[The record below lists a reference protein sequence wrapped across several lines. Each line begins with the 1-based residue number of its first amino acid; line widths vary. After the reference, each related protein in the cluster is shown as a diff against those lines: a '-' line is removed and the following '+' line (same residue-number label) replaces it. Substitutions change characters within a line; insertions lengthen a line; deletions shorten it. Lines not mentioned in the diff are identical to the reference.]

1 MICTGTLNT
10 LSAKYTNTL
19 QANGTNPKGQ
29 HYFNHP
35 FFQTGL
41 MFFGEMLC
49 LFAFQALCIIQKLT
63 GRRNEAFSGGII
75 TPLVWIIPASCDLVS
90 TTLMLIGL
98 SWTYASSFQMLRGSV
113 IIFTGVFSVIILKA
127 KLRLHHYL
135 GIILVVS
142 GLVSVGIGDFYYHD
156 YNQAKSSS
164 KKGVVFSDLLIVFS
178 QVITAFQMIIEEKLL
193 KKYRIHPLQAVGWEG
208 LLGFAMV
215 CSIYIPMYMIHWHP
229 PTPHNQQYDPPRFE
243 DITDA
248 ISMLENNWWI
258 LLASFI
264 FILSVGA
271 FNFAGVTVT
280 STMNATTRMVLDSIR
295 TMLVWVISLHI
306 HWQRLQP
313 LQPVGYFVL
322 VVGTAIYHDL
332 IFTSLLSCV
341 TWCKIRFNIGIR
353 KEMLPERQPIINQT
367 AGGISNDQPAYEHSD
382 KDTGQEPQHDD
393 VTFRY
398 TRYSN
403 M

>member
-10 LSAKYTNTL
+10 LSAKYTNL
-19 QANGTNPKGQ
+19 LKAKGTNPKDE

-49 LFAFQALCIIQKLT
+49 LFAFQALNTIQKLT
-63 GRRNEAFSGGII
+63 GRRNEAFSVGTI

-90 TTLMLIGL
+90 TTMMFIGL
-98 SWTYASSFQMLRGSV
+98 SWTFASSFQMLRGSV
-113 IIFTGVFSVIILKA
+113 IIFTGVFSVIFLKA
-127 KLRLHHYL
+127 KLHLHHYL

-142 GLVSVGIGDFYYHD
+142 GLVSIGIGDYYYHD
-156 YNQAKSSS
+156 YNQEKSLS
-164 KKGVVFSDLLIVFS
+164 KKGVMFGDLLIVFS
-178 QVITAFQMIIEEKLL
+178 QVITALQMVIEEKLL

-208 LLGFAMV
+208 LFGFAMV

-229 PTPHNQQYDPPRFE
+229 PTPRNQQYDPSRFE

-248 ISMLENNWWI
+248 ISMLENNWRI

-264 FILSVGA
+264 FILSVGG

-280 STMNATTRMVLDSIR
+280 STMNATTRVVLDSIR
-295 TMLVWVISLHI
+295 TMLVWVISLRI
-306 HWQRLQP
+306 PWQRLQP
-313 LQPVGYFVL
+313 LQPAGYIFIVF
-322 VVGTAIYHDL
+322 GTSVYHDL
-332 IFTSLLSCV
+332 IFTSLLSCIKL
-341 TWCKIRFNIGIR
+341 CKRCFHIGIENESR
-353 KEMLPERQPIINQT
+353 LEYQPINPT
-367 AGGISNDQPAYEHSD
+367 AGRMSDEQASYENSAGD
-382 KDTGQEPQHDD
+382 KGQEPQHDD
-393 VTFRY
+393 MMFRY

>member
-10 LSAKYTNTL
+10 LSAKYTNL
-19 QANGTNPKGQ
+19 LKAKGTNPKDE

-49 LFAFQALCIIQKLT
+49 LFAFQALNTIQKLT
-63 GRRNEAFSGGII
+63 GRRNEAFSAGTI

-90 TTLMLIGL
+90 TTMMFIGL
-98 SWTYASSFQMLRGSV
+98 SWTFASSFQMLRGSV
-113 IIFTGVFSVIILKA
+113 IIFTGVFSVIFLKA
-127 KLRLHHYL
+127 KLHLHHYL

-142 GLVSVGIGDFYYHD
+142 GLVSVGIGD
-156 YNQAKSSS
+156 YNYNPDSEKEL
-164 KKGVVFSDLLIVFS
+164 KVKVIVSDLLIVFS
-178 QVITAFQMIIEEKLL
+178 QVISAFQMIIEEKLV
-193 KKYRIHPLQAVGWEG
+193 KKYHVHPLQAVGWEG

-248 ISMLENNWWI
+248 ISMLENNWRI

-295 TMLVWVISLHI
+295 TMLVWVISFLI
-306 HWQRLQP
+306 GWQVLQP

-332 IFTSLLSCV
+332 IFTTLFSCV

-367 AGGISNDQPAYEHSD
+367 AVGISNEQATHEHSG
-382 KDTGQEPQHDD
+382 KDRGQEPQHDD

-398 TRYSN
+398 SRYSN